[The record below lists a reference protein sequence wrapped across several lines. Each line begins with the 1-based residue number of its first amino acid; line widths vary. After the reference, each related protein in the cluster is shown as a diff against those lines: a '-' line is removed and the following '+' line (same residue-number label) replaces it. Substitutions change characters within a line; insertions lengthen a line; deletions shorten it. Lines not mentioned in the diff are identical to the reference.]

1 MVISK
6 RIGAQTV
13 ELTAPVCIAAGAA
26 VVGKKEGEG
35 PLRDRF
41 DEIGFD
47 AYFGQ
52 KSWEK
57 AESVM
62 LQRCFRRL
70 CDKSGTPPEELQYLL
85 SGDLQSQCTASA
97 FALRDSAVPFLG
109 LYGACSTM
117 GEAMSIGAM
126 LIDGGAA

>member
-35 PLRDRF
+35 PLRERF

-47 AYFGQ
+47 A
-52 KSWEK
+52 
-57 AESVM
+57 
-62 LQRCFRRL
+62 
-70 CDKSGTPPEELQYLL
+70 
-85 SGDLQSQCTASA
+85 
-97 FALRDSAVPFLG
+97 
-109 LYGACSTM
+109 
-117 GEAMSIGAM
+117 
-126 LIDGGAA
+126 